1 MAGAPARFTFD
12 LDLGTQNHS
21 KSSVAE
27 SAMTE
32 LLAAAR
38 AEGHAA
44 GIAEGQRAAS
54 AQAAKQLTAAAEQL
68 ARHAAG
74 MAAAL
79 DDTRKQVIAEAVQVA
94 LTAAR
99 KLAGGLIAREPAAE
113 IEALLADS
121 LAGLEAVPHLVVRC
135 HPELAEAVRDT
146 ATSRIQASG
155 FAGRLVVLGEPDIR
169 IGDARIEWADG
180 GIVRDINAISE
191 QIDEAVSSYFAARG
205 IRSPNQG
212 EAPDEH

>member
-44 GIAEGQRAAS
+44 GVAEGQRAAS

-113 IEALLADS
+113 IEALLTDS

-135 HPELAEAVRDT
+135 NPELAEAVRDT

-169 IGDARIEWADG
+169 LGDARIEWADG
-180 GIVRDINAISE
+180 GIVRDINVISE
-191 QIDEAVSSYFAARG
+191 QIDQAVSSYFAARG